1 MSDPPDV
8 PGQGES
14 HEVFDA
20 WREEAKLR
28 RAAEI
33 EATERARRK
42 IWLGGLWRLM
52 VVEWCAVGMLL
63 YSWHMTGGTGAWI
76 VFWSSLGFGDGGFL
90 VLLVITVRKVEQV
103 KPW

>member
-1 MSDPPDV
+1 MSGRPDV
-8 PGQGES
+8 PAQGES
-14 HEVFDA
+14 HEAFAA
-20 WREEAKLR
+20 WRDETKQR
-28 RAAEI
+28 RAAQI

-52 VVEWCAVGMLL
+52 VVEWCAVGILL
-63 YSWHMTGGTGAWI
+63 YSWHMTDQRGAWI
-76 VFWSSLGFGDGGFL
+76 VFWSALGLGDGGFL